1 MRQVATIA
9 LNCVLLFSPAIQSF
23 SPPSLRRADL
33 FGTRKHVRTIV
44 PSFAQMSTS
53 EDANSSRRRRKRKDG
68 KNSEMTDEERE
79 SVEALQIDERRTLKP
94 EPVQLK
100 VQDIRNLA
108 SGNSEQ
114 VITESKLEV
123 KDQGKDDDRSD
134 SLVSVGMS
142 NTNDNS
148 LEALLAD
155 AKRIRESEA
164 SKSSE
169 SDEPSIPKAIKSAIS
184 TIVTVDFFVVC
195 GLLAWFL
202 AGIFCSYVLKD
213 DAVQI
218 AFNGIF
224 EPVVQPAL
232 GILMIGSAAGAAFG
246 DPKKES

>member
-9 LNCVLLFSPAIQSF
+9 LNFVLLFAPAIQSF

-44 PSFAQMSTS
+44 PSFAHS

-68 KNSEMTDEERE
+68 KNSEMMYEERE
-79 SVEALQIDERRTLKP
+79 SVETLQIEERRTVKP
-94 EPVQLK
+94 ESVQLK

-114 VITESKLEV
+114 VLTESKLEV
-123 KDQGKDDDRSD
+123 KDQGEDDDRSD
-134 SLVSVGMS
+134 SMVSVGMS
-142 NTNDNS
+142 TTNDNS

-164 SKSSE
+164 SKSTE
-169 SDEPSIPKAIKSAIS
+169 SDEPSIPKAIKSVIS

-246 DPKKES
+246 DPQKES